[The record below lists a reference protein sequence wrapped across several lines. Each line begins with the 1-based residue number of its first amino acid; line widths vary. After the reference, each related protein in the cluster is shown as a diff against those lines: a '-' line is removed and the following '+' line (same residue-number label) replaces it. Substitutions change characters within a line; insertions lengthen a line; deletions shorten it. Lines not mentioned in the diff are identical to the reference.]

1 MLTQRLYLGI
11 IAIFSTINTFTQV
24 NPGPDI
30 AWQQC
35 FGGSEIDYFTD
46 AILLENG
53 EILASILSFSTDGDL
68 LDIENPYGWV
78 KKFSTSDYSHT
89 DMFLSPPDCSIKY
102 NFLSN
107 GLENVVFLGG
117 FTVLCDEGPDDD
129 FADDFAVSKM
139 NEAGEIVWTTIFGST
154 SPEFINGLMATPDG
168 GVVLVGTTTGD
179 DFDIPLSYPDEEADA
194 VVAKL
199 TADGAIE
206 WIDIV
211 GGSNED
217 LIVAAPVMLHDTAF
231 QVMFSTNSSDYDL
244 AEITTF
250 GEYNFLIRNYHMNGA
265 VSNENIIYSSENL
278 NAAIGDLLALSNGN
292 TLFAGIG
299 FANAPWNPTYPEHDW
314 SEGSIAIFNQDL
326 ELTDFKSFGGTSSES
341 FDRIIYS
348 QDSTCL
354 YTLGNSSSN
363 DGDLPGN
370 HGFEHDLWIMKLD
383 LDLNIVWSKNLGS
396 VLNEFVEQCAIMEIN
411 NELVLFGKVT
421 VDSILPSGDLECGSL
436 GVGKS
441 DAWIVR
447 FDLTQE
453 IESTSMIPTWQV
465 YPNPAS
471 TMFHIEADHNL
482 AANSYRVTI
491 FNSGGIRMWEQDDI
505 RQTNLII
512 QTAHWNSGLYF
523 VHVQNEAGFV
533 TNKML
538 FIQ

>member
-1 MLTQRLYLGI
+1 
-11 IAIFSTINTFTQV
+11 
-24 NPGPDI
+24 
-30 AWQQC
+30 
-35 FGGSEIDYFTD
+35 
-46 AILLENG
+46 
-53 EILASILSFSTDGDL
+53 
-68 LDIENPYGWV
+68 
-78 KKFSTSDYSHT
+78 
-89 DMFLSPPDCSIKY
+89 
-102 NFLSN
+102 
-107 GLENVVFLGG
+107 
-117 FTVLCDEGPDDD
+117 
-129 FADDFAVSKM
+129 
-139 NEAGEIVWTTIFGST
+139 
-154 SPEFINGLMATPDG
+154 
-168 GVVLVGTTTGD
+168 
-179 DFDIPLSYPDEEADA
+179 
-194 VVAKL
+194 
-199 TADGAIE
+199 
-206 WIDIV
+206 
-211 GGSNED
+211 
-217 LIVAAPVMLHDTAF
+217 
-231 QVMFSTNSSDYDL
+231 
-244 AEITTF
+244 
-250 GEYNFLIRNYHMNGA
+250 
-265 VSNENIIYSSENL
+265 
-278 NAAIGDLLALSNGN
+278 
-292 TLFAGIG
+292 
-299 FANAPWNPTYPEHDW
+299 
-314 SEGSIAIFNQDL
+314 
-326 ELTDFKSFGGTSSES
+326 LTDFKSFGGTSSES